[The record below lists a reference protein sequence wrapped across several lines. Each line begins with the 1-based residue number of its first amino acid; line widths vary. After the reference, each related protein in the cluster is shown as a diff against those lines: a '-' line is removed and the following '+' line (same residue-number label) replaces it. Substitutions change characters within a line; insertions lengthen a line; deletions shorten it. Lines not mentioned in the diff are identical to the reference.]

1 MDKSNPILIR
11 HFKLINHFDIFKI
24 SSFKVN
30 KEINSDYELKK
41 SFFQAVSNS
50 SRENYGYLVAIEI
63 CDRLNE
69 EMERLNKA
77 FLYWNYRI
85 EIKSI

>member
-1 MDKSNPILIR
+1 MFLRDFFYLAIMLLFMGLYSC
-11 HFKLINHFDIFKI
+11 
-24 SSFKVN
+24 SV
-30 KEINSDYELKK
+30 KEKNNVKK